1 MTDIEIE
8 IKYTGEAKYQPEEE
22 GDKDDRG
29 RSYFP
34 YFPSADLVEAVNLAI
49 LLNRPLLLEGE
60 PGCGK
65 TRLAGAIA
73 YEFTQKLAEARSEA
87 QSEAQSKT
95 KSAKV
100 KAAETVVESKQWWFH
115 DLWAVKSVGRAKD
128 GLYGFDAVGRLR
140 DAQLVASDPER
151 LKKLLGPTAY
161 AALQE
166 RLANNLKYRTFGALG
181 AALSQQDTGQKSLES
196 DHPAE
201 VSQWV
206 LHPIVLI
213 DEIDKA
219 DSDFP
224 NDLLLELDQLCFE
237 IPETGERYP
246 VKGQNPKPIIIIT
259 SNRER
264 PLSEAFLRRC
274 LYFYVGFPDEAQ
286 LRAIIQARF
295 KPKVRSKFDE
305 VIETAIATFLEMRTI
320 LDGQPG
326 TKKPGTSEILE
337 FLEALFSRGEAAKG
351 DLADLAMRK
360 PLLGILLKTQADQKF
375 YRQKMGLKDD

>member
-1 MTDIEIE
+1 MTDIKIE
-8 IKYTGEAKYQPEEE
+8 IKYTGEAKYQPKVE

-73 YEFTQKLAEARSEA
+73 YELTQKLAEARA
-87 QSEAQSKT
+87 KTQSKTQSKT
-95 KSAKV
+95 KPM
-100 KAAETVVESKQWWFH
+100 QWWFH

-140 DAQLVASDPER
+140 DAQLVGSDPER
-151 LKKLLGPTAY
+151 LKKLLGPVAY

-181 AALSQQDTGQKSLES
+181 AALSQQDTDRGQKSS
-196 DHPAE
+196 DSENVAE

-206 LHPIVLI
+206 SHPIVLI

-337 FLEALFSRGEAAKG
+337 FLEALFSRGEEAKG
-351 DLADLAMRK
+351 ELADLAMRK
-360 PLLGILLKTQADQKF
+360 PLLGILLKTQADQRF

>member
-1 MTDIEIE
+1 MMDIEIC
-8 IKYTGEAKYQPEEE
+8 YTGEAKYQP
-22 GDKDDRG
+22 GVDGAQDDRG
-29 RSYFP
+29 RWYFP

-73 YEFTQKLAEARSEA
+73 YELTQKLAEARSK
-87 QSEAQSKT
+87 AQSKT
-95 KSAKV
+95 QSTIQSAKV
-100 KAAETVVESKQWWFH
+100 KTVASSKQWWFH

-140 DAQLVASDPER
+140 DAQLVGSDPER
-151 LKKLLGPTAY
+151 LEKLLGPTAY

-181 AALSQQDTGQKSLES
+181 AALSQQDTDTGQRSLDSENL
-196 DHPAE
+196 AE
-201 VSQWV
+201 ARQWIS
-206 LHPIVLI
+206 HPIVLI

-237 IPETGERYP
+237 IPETGERFP
-246 VKGQNPKPIIIIT
+246 EKGQTPKPIIIIT

-274 LYFYVGFPDEAQ
+274 LYFYVGFPDEEQ
-286 LRAIIQARF
+286 LKAIIQARF
-295 KPKVRSKFDE
+295 RPEVRSKFDE

-337 FLEALFSRGEAAKG
+337 FLEALFSRGEEAKG
-351 DLADLAMRK
+351 DLADLVMRK
-360 PLLGILLKTQADQKF
+360 PLLGILLKTQADQSL